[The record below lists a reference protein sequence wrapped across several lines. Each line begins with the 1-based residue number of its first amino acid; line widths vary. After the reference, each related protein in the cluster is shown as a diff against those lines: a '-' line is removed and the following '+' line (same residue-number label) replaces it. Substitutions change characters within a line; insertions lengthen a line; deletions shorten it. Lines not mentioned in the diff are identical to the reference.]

1 LVTCPKTYQ
10 SIVCM
15 LCPTRSPPQI
25 FKSSVSNCNFFAAGK
40 AIPQYDT

>member
-1 LVTCPKTYQ
+1 VTCPKKFQ
-10 SIVCM
+10 SIVLT
-15 LCPTRSPPQI
+15 LCLTRSPPPI